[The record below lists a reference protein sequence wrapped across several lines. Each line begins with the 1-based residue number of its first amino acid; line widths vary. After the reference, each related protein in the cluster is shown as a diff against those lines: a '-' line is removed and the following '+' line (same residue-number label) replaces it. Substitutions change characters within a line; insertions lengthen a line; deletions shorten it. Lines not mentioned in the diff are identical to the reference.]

1 MRDKREAARALG
13 GAAGGYA
20 AQRERERLLCDATLC
35 HPKDTTVSPVEQKPV
50 ALRIFKRG
58 RPCIVAKLVPLDGQP
73 VLAVCWRHQRG
84 TRQAVSVPLPAL
96 VFAEEHGAKRFVL
109 RDDRAGTMR
118 SIAFADMRRL
128 GWLGADGEIYVK
140 LADMVPCPWRAW
152 PFAERVVCLDEATDG
167 EAEDPE
173 PAQLT
178 LNLQVSHGR

>member
-20 AQRERERLLCDATLC
+20 AQREREGLLCDATLC

-84 TRQAVSVPLPAL
+84 TRQAVSVPLSAL
-96 VFAEEHGAKRFVL
+96 AYAEAHGARRFVL
-109 RDDRAGTMR
+109 RDDRTHTMR
-118 SIAFADMRRL
+118 CIDLADMRRL

-140 LADMVPCPWRAW
+140 LADMVPCPWRTW
-152 PFAERVVCLDEATDG
+152 PFAERVISLDEGSEGQGESEAT
-167 EAEDPE
+167 
-173 PAQLT
+173 QLA
-178 LNLQVSHGR
+178 LALEGGVS